1 MPQSA
6 RPREWFRTTFST
18 AWQAVKAVF
27 STGGRVF
34 DGIKEGILSGLK
46 ACINAIIRGINKV
59 VAIPFNGLNSALDT
73 LRGVSIFGLEPFG
86 WMPQISVPQIPEL
99 AKGGVLKKGQV
110 GFLEG
115 DGDEAVVPLEQNTEW
130 IDKVAN
136 KLADVLGGS
145 NRDIVLQVDGKTF
158 ARASINSIN
167 QLTRQTGKLALVVQ

>member
-1 MPQSA
+1 
-6 RPREWFRTTFST
+6 
-18 AWQAVKAVF
+18 
-27 STGGRVF
+27 
-34 DGIKEGILSGLK
+34 
-46 ACINAIIRGINKV
+46 
-59 VAIPFNGLNSALDT
+59 
-73 LRGVSIFGLEPFG
+73 
-86 WMPQISVPQIPEL
+86 MPQISVPQIPEL